1 MKSQLAHQT
10 LISGLAAGTA
20 LFVVAC
26 AALASLPLRERVA
39 TQEVEAPAIVVQNKA
54 ESEDLS
60 VMLFLHR
67 SGTGFLPTAGV
78 GQ

>member
-1 MKSQLAHQT
+1 MKSQFAHQT
-10 LISGLAAGTA
+10 LGSGLAAGTA

-26 AALASLPLRERVA
+26 AGLASLPLQERVS
-39 TQEVEAPAIVVQNKA
+39 TQEVEAPAIVVQNKT

-67 SGTGFLPTAGV
+67 SGIGFLPVAGV